1 MNLGTL
7 LKQNHISTK
16 IDIPMKSKRFIDTY
30 EMMSLNHQVSSL
42 DEFVQAC
49 EQFVQVNNEPWSIS
63 TQLPLFASCSSAD
76 DFKNTYKKLIEII
89 NDNLTQRHKQ
99 IYDDL
104 ALGAVWF
111 DITRIQ
117 NEVKVN
123 NIANN

>member
-7 LKQNHISTK
+7 LKQNHISAK

-49 EQFVQVNNEPWSIS
+49 EQFVNINNEPWTIS
-63 TQLPLFASCSSAD
+63 KQLPLFASCSSAD

-89 NDNLTQRHKQ
+89 NDNLTQFHKQ

-104 ALGAVWF
+104 ALDAVWF
-111 DITRIQ
+111 DIIRIQ
-117 NEVKVN
+117 NQLKAN